1 MVFEG
6 LEAGNLEP
14 AGILNRFINDQEEY
28 KEVAALFNTSVTDLT
43 KEEKERAFSETVMR
57 VKRHSLEEQIRS
69 TVDIGRLQEL
79 MKKQAELGGLHIS
92 LN

>member
-1 MVFEG
+1 
-6 LEAGNLEP
+6 
-14 AGILNRFINDQEEY
+14 
-28 KEVAALFNTSVTDLT
+28 
-43 KEEKERAFSETVMR
+43 MR
-57 VKRHSLEEQIRS
+57 LKRHSLEEQIRS